1 MTIDRLSPILAL
13 NFSAYMVYKRII
25 IRGRVQGVYFRASA
39 KEKASA
45 LGLTGEV
52 RNLEDE
58 SVEVLVAGDE
68 QRVEQLIAWCRIGP
82 PSARVEEVVVSDI
95 EPKEFDGFRVV
106 RRWG

>member
-1 MTIDRLSPILAL
+1 MTDCLIILNL
-13 NFSAYMVYKRII
+13 FGYMVYKRII

-45 LGLTGEV
+45 LGLGGEV
-52 RNLEDE
+52 RNLEDD
-58 SVEVLVAGDE
+58 SVEVLVAGNE
-68 QRVEQLIAWCRIGP
+68 HSVEQLIAWCRIGP